1 MVIGE
6 NVLKLYIYPY
16 CIQLVGYLGH
26 NFDTGLGTKS
36 KNCPIQENWLVY
48 CQPVLVTALSL
59 FVCLTAVF
67 SIKMANCYSCLSWRQ
82 EYELSQMKTKVF
94 FFFPLTGVGHSNQLH
109 QSNDGSA
116 GGEDGGWRRGKDSW
130 EICEKEKNCKIC
142 IVYVKLLHLRLIFSP
157 LKQVSW

>member
-36 KNCPIQENWLVY
+36 KNCQIQENWLVY

-59 FVCLTAVF
+59 FVCLTAVL

-82 EYELSQMKTKVF
+82 EYELSQMKTKVCW
-94 FFFPLTGVGHSNQLH
+94 FFFPSQALGTAINSTKVMTAQ
-109 QSNDGSA
+109 QVVKT
-116 GGEDGGWRRGKDSW
+116 EDGGEVRTAERYVRKKKTVRSVSFTL
-130 EICEKEKNCKIC
+130 NCC
-142 IVYVKLLHLRLIFSP
+142 T
-157 LKQVSW
+157 